1 MIRIYQQYIT
11 EDLRLLLLIQIAQS
25 GCNFAN
31 PCLLCTIILRD
42 KGAKEVHIRVSC
54 PPIKFPCKLG
64 IDMQTAKEFIARDK
78 SMEEVAKLTEWIH
91 CKIQI

>member
-1 MIRIYQQYIT
+1 
-11 EDLRLLLLIQIAQS
+11 
-25 GCNFAN
+25 
-31 PCLLCTIILRD
+31 LLCTIILRD
-42 KGAKEVHIRVSC
+42 KGAKEVHIMVSC
-54 PPIKFPCKLG
+54 PPIKFPCNFG